1 MPRAFKSFAA
11 RLALCAGLALASA
24 AGVAQ
29 DVAASA
35 EPAASAPAPLKKLRA
50 QSPLP
55 GSAAYPA
62 ELASQGVQGT
72 TDVLVAI
79 GADGAPAAVSVH
91 ASSGSAALDELALG
105 FVRGLRFRVP
115 GAATGAPPRDVILP
129 VEFLRD
135 SVEGLQA
142 KRCADFNVDA
152 AYFRATFPDTDP
164 SRMPVI
170 RMTTGMLLLT
180 GVSRGGDAMVAMA
193 RQLAAAAKGIA
204 TACQAAPDANYLQTF
219 VGLLKQAG

>member
-1 MPRAFKSFAA
+1 MHRAFASFAS
-11 RLALCAGLALASA
+11 RLALLAGLAVASA
-24 AGVAQ
+24 PGAAQ
-29 DVAASA
+29 QGAAASA
-35 EPAASAPAPLKKLRA
+35 EPAASAPAKKLRA
-50 QSPLP
+50 QSPAP

-79 GADGAPAAVSVH
+79 GADGAPVAVSVH

-105 FVRGLRFRVP
+105 FVRGLRFRAP
-115 GAATGAPPRDVILP
+115 GAAAGAALPDVILP

-135 SVEGLQA
+135 SVEGLQT

-152 AYFRATFPDTDP
+152 DYFRATFPDTDP

-180 GVSRGGDAMVAMA
+180 GTSRSSDAMVAMA

-204 TACQAAPDANYLQTF
+204 AACRAAPDAHYLQTF
-219 VGLLKQAG
+219 VDLVKQAG

>member
-1 MPRAFKSFAA
+1 MHRAFASFAS
-11 RLALCAGLALASA
+11 RPALLAGLAVASA
-24 AGVAQ
+24 PGAAQ
-29 DVAASA
+29 QGAAASA
-35 EPAASAPAPLKKLRA
+35 EPAASAPAKKLRA
-50 QSPLP
+50 QSPAP

-79 GADGAPAAVSVH
+79 GADGAPVAVSVH

-105 FVRGLRFRVP
+105 FVRGLRFRAP
-115 GAATGAPPRDVILP
+115 GAAAAALPDVILP

-135 SVEGLQA
+135 SVEGLQT

-152 AYFRATFPDTDP
+152 DYFRATFPDTDP

-180 GVSRGGDAMVAMA
+180 GTSRSGDAMVAMA

-204 TACQAAPDANYLQTF
+204 AACRAAPDAHYLQTF
-219 VGLLKQAG
+219 VDLVKQAG